1 MDINSYSY
9 SPGILDEDSTIA
21 RYDND
26 DMTAY
31 IDNSGTKSNPCFW
44 VSAYSYDGDLEIS
57 ESFKNETTAK
67 SVFNYIVDNYSDTPP
82 ADNEELQKIIT
93 EYAKSLLNIVYSFT
107 DYMIITA

>member
-9 SPGILDEDSTIA
+9 APGILDEDLTIA

-82 ADNEELQKIIT
+82 ANNTELQQQI
-93 EYAKSLLNIVYSFT
+93 ELYAKSLLNTAYSFK
-107 DYMIITA
+107 DYLFITA

>member
-9 SPGILDEDSTIA
+9 SPGILDEDLTVA

-57 ESFKNETTAK
+57 ESFKNKTPAT

-82 ADNEELQKIIT
+82 ADNEELQKKIT

>member
-1 MDINSYSY
+1 MDINSYNY
-9 SPGILDEDSTIA
+9 TPGMLDDDTNIS

-31 IDNSGTKSNPCFW
+31 IDNSGTTTSPCFW
-44 VSAYSYDGDLEIS
+44 VGAYSYAPGLDIA
-57 ESFKNETTAK
+57 ESFKNETAAK
-67 SVFNYIVDNYSDTPP
+67 SVFAYIVDNYSDTPP

-107 DYMIITA
+107 DYMAITA